1 MVPIAEIWVLLQVAD
16 VIGGFEAISLVILVS
31 AVGAW
36 LVKQQGLGIIRKV
49 EKRLAEGSLPSK
61 ELVDG
66 VLIAVAGALM
76 LTPGFLTDAVSLF
89 LLFPPTRIIVRTW
102 LMARYSGRVQTTTIG
117 GAAAAGGFSGG
128 FGPGFDPGG
137 GFQSGEVI
145 DVGEAT
151 YDADDEPP
159 PGLQSGE

>member
-1 MVPIAEIWVLLQVAD
+1 MFRLLTILFVVVPIVEIWVLIRVAD

-36 LVKQQGLGIIRKV
+36 LVRREGLGLLRKV
-49 EKRLAEGSLPSK
+49 EQRVAQGELPSR

-66 VLIAVAGALM
+66 VLIAVGGALM
-76 LTPGFLTDAVSLF
+76 LTPGFVTDAVSLL

-102 LMARYSGRVQTTTIG
+102 LMHRYSGRVQTTT
-117 GAAAAGGFSGG
+117 
-128 FGPGFDPGG
+128 FGPGFSPGG
-137 GFQSGEVI
+137 GSRGGDVV

-151 YDADDEPP
+151 YDSPDDTPDELG
-159 PGLQSGE
+159 PGG